1 MDATP
6 LFCRAPLP
14 LGANKRRLLFA
25 RRLGAPG
32 LVLVLFAGLASPVWA
47 ADEPEELFGVAA
59 DEAARQ
65 GKGQEPVAPMAPT
78 APVAPAAGTAPAAP
92 GASAPPGSAAV
103 GFDGPGGPEAAPG
116 PAVDVFPSTQGTV
129 PGAPNAADPPARIG
143 RLGFFSGRVS
153 VRAGTPGEDAG
164 GVWLEASRNRPVV
177 VGDSL
182 WADHNSRVELHLGS
196 LEVRLGSDTLLQVL
210 LLDDAHVRLALLQ
223 GTLAVR
229 RHAQAPGAPTGAIEV
244 CPPGMLVTL
253 ETAGS
258 YRFDVGSDGRLNN
271 LSATGGGRARAQA
284 EHQAVQVAGPQRL
297 QATADAGQG
306 LQLQQAAPVADA
318 FASWDDERAQAQNT
332 AASLRYVS
340 RDMVGYE
347 DLDGYGSWTS
357 SPTYGPLW
365 APRDVSA
372 GWAPFRYGHWSYVS
386 PWGWTWVD
394 DAPWGFAPF
403 HYGRWVSVRSRWF
416 WAPGPYVAY
425 PTYAPHLVAFAGGA
439 NFGAGIGVGAGN
451 GYVGWYPL
459 GFYDPFYPSY
469 GCSYGY
475 ARGLNGPRPLPHF
488 GQHGPAYGR
497 GPRGVGGPRV
507 PGSATFV
514 PRQTVF
520 GGLPVGPS
528 HRPFANPALAR
539 GGRGGWGAQMPVH
552 YAGHGPAVVGGPR
565 PGFPPAGARPN
576 AAMPPVNAWARG
588 GAVVRGPGGQRLDG
602 PRPIPQRG
610 GPVSMPQARPQAGG
624 YRAMPAYRFEP
635 HYEQHGGGPRPG
647 GPHFGPQ
654 PHFGGGPHPSGG
666 RH

>member
-1 MDATP
+1 MDATQ
-6 LFCRAPLP
+6 LFCRALFFT
-14 LGANKRRLLFA
+14 GASDRRPPFVG
-25 RRLGAPG
+25 RLGACR
-32 LVLVLFAGLASPVWA
+32 LVLAILACWASPVWA
-47 ADEPEELFGVAA
+47 AEEPEELFGVAA
-59 DEAARQ
+59 DEAAQ
-65 GKGQEPVAPMAPT
+65 QGQEQEQGPVAPLAPVAPT
-78 APVAPAAGTAPAAP
+78 APAAGAAPAAP
-92 GASAPPGSAAV
+92 GASAPPDSAAL
-103 GFDGPGGPEAAPG
+103 GFGGPGAGPATG
-116 PAVDVFPSTQGTV
+116 PAVDVFAPTQ
-129 PGAPNAADPPARIG
+129 APAPRAANAADPPARIG
-143 RLGFFSGRVS
+143 RLGLFSGRVS
-153 VRAGTPGEDAG
+153 VRAGTPGENAG

-229 RHAQAPGAPTGAIEV
+229 RHPDAPGAPTGAVEV
-244 CPPGMLVTL
+244 SLPGMLVTL

-258 YRFDVGSDGRLNN
+258 YRFDVGGDGRLNN
-271 LSATGGGRARAQA
+271 LSATGGGRAKAQA
-284 EHQAVQVAGPQRL
+284 ENQAVQVAGTQRL

-306 LQLQQAAPVADA
+306 LQLQHVAPVADA
-318 FASWDDERAQAQNT
+318 FAHWDDERAQAQNT

-365 APRDVSA
+365 APRGVSA
-372 GWAPFRYGHWSYVS
+372 GWAPFRYGHWSYFL

-425 PTYAPHLVAFAGGA
+425 PIYAPHLVAFAGGA
-439 NFGAGIGVGAGN
+439 NVGGGVGMGVGG

-488 GQHGPAYGR
+488 APHGPSYGR

-507 PGSATFV
+507 PNSATFV
-514 PRQTVF
+514 PRQTVL
-520 GGLPVGPS
+520 GGLPVGPN
-528 HRPFANPALAR
+528 HRPAAPALAR
-539 GGRGGWGAQMPVH
+539 GGRGGWGAQMPVNF
-552 YAGHGPAVVGGPR
+552 AEHGPVVVGGSRPNPPSGGPR
-565 PGFPPAGARPN
+565 PD
-576 AAMPPVNAWARG
+576 AAMPPVNAWMRG
-588 GAVVRGPGGQRLDG
+588 GAVMRGPGGQRLDG
-602 PRPIPQRG
+602 PRPVLERGGPISMPRRG
-610 GPVSMPQARPQAGG
+610 GPVSMPQARPQGAG

-635 HYEQHGGGPRPG
+635 HDGRHGGGPR
-647 GPHFGPQ
+647 
-654 PHFGGGPHPSGG
+654 
-666 RH
+666 